1 MHIDYQIA
9 DIDIT
14 DAEVKELVKEI
25 ISLNRLSTI
34 TVPYYLIKVVRSVMD
49 SKDILL
55 SCAID
60 YPLGISDSKT
70 RLTAIEQ
77 AAKIGANL
85 VDIVMPQNLASNRKY
100 DKIREDLKLTTELC
114 KNNNIEPR
122 YLLEYRV
129 FDHHCL
135 KKICEILDDFN
146 IKQIFPSTGYF
157 IDNLADNIIAAS
169 FLHQNSKNLEIYCSG
184 NIWSEKH
191 FELLNKASVFG
202 IRISSIHILK
212 KFLSHNLK

>member
-1 MHIDYQIA
+1 MQIDYQIT

-14 DAEVKELVKEI
+14 DAEVRELVKEI
-25 ISLNRLSTI
+25 VSLHKVSTI
-34 TVPYYLIKVVRSVMD
+34 TVPYYLIKVVKSVME
-49 SKDILL
+49 SKQIPV
-55 SCAID
+55 SCSID

-114 KNNNIEPR
+114 KNSNIEPR

-191 FELLNKASVFG
+191 FDLLNKASVFG

-212 KFLSHNLK
+212 KFLSHNFK

>member
-25 ISLNRLSTI
+25 IALNKISTI
-34 TVPYYLIKVVRSVMD
+34 TVPYYLIKVVRSVVD
-49 SKDILL
+49 SKDIPL
-55 SCAID
+55 SCTID

-157 IDNLADNIIAAS
+157 IDNLTDNIIAAS

-212 KFLSHNLK
+212 KFLSHNFK